1 MTRVLLILVL
11 VVVIFHSAS
20 SAEEVVL
27 RYNRWLPSGNFIDTK
42 IFLPYFKQIEKVTL
56 GRVKIVPTTSSLGP
70 PTRQFDLA
78 RTGVA
83 DVVWGVEIY
92 TPGRF
97 PLTEITTLPFL
108 SDDVEAANVAYW
120 RVYKKYLEKFKEH
133 KDVKVLTLCAF
144 PPAHFYNSKKPI
156 ESLEDLKGM
165 KLRAAGANV
174 SEILGVLD
182 AVPVPA
188 PSSKLYEL
196 VSRGV
201 VDGVIFTDASFV
213 TRRLHE
219 HLSYKTHVPG
229 GLYLSSNFVVMN
241 KSKWEGISL
250 ADQQAIM
257 KISGEELARTF
268 GRVQNEEIAKAQE
281 TMKSHGVKVNIPSQT
296 FLKQLHE
303 KLGFI
308 EEAWLVKAK
317 EKGLDGKPAV
327 KMFRTEIASYKP

>member
-1 MTRVLLILVL
+1 
-11 VVVIFHSAS
+11 
-20 SAEEVVL
+20 
-27 RYNRWLPSGNFIDTK
+27 
-42 IFLPYFKQIEKVTL
+42 
-56 GRVKIVPTTSSLGP
+56 
-70 PTRQFDLA
+70 
-78 RTGVA
+78 
-83 DVVWGVEIY
+83 
-92 TPGRF
+92 
-97 PLTEITTLPFL
+97 
-108 SDDVEAANVAYW
+108 
-120 RVYKKYLEKFKEH
+120 
-133 KDVKVLTLCAF
+133 
-144 PPAHFYNSKKPI
+144 
-156 ESLEDLKGM
+156 LEDLKGM

-174 SEILGVLD
+174 SEMLRILD

-201 VDGVIFTDASFV
+201 ADGVIFTDASFV